1 MNESGAADS
10 AVTTA
15 GQGGGAGPRRLTIR
29 GLRWWIVGLVFV
41 ASVLN
46 YVDRQALSLLAPTIQ
61 QELKLTNDDYAGVVN
76 LFLVAYMIAYFFS
89 GRLVDK
95 LGVRVSFALFVGWW
109 SIANITTAFAKSVTS
124 LGAFRFLLGLGEA
137 GNWTAAPKA
146 VSEWFPA
153 KERGLA
159 IGLYTLGATIGATI
173 APIIVIGLATTHGW
187 RMAFV
192 VTGAAGLVWLI
203 PWLWLYRRPEVHP
216 HLGAEE
222 RALIEGGRPP
232 ISASDQLE
240 PATEWARWRAV
251 FARREVWLLMTAR
264 LVTDPVWYFFQF
276 WFAKYLYDVRGVD
289 QKALAITWVIFLAA
303 DFGSVGG
310 GWFSGQLIKRGFGP
324 PASRVWIMLGTAL
337 VVPMAAFIPSA
348 PTVSLVLVLGMLI
361 VFAQLSWQ
369 INLSSLVVDLVPQ
382 RSLGLTFGVIAAG
395 SALGGIF
402 MNKGV
407 AWAITNVSYAPCFFV
422 MGLVHPAIW
431 LLLRFFGPASF
442 RAKRVGVIGT

>member
-1 MNESGAADS
+1 MSDAGKTGTVESGAAKP
-10 AVTTA
+10 
-15 GQGGGAGPRRLTIR
+15 GPGGAGARFTIR
-29 GLRWWIVGLVFV
+29 GLRWWIVALVFV

-61 QELKLTNDDYAGVVN
+61 QELKLTNDDYAQVVN
-76 LFLVAYMIAYFFS
+76 LFLIAYMIAYFFS

-109 SIANITTAFAKSVTS
+109 SLANIATAFAKSATS
-124 LGAFRFLLGLGEA
+124 LGGFRFLLGLGEA

-159 IGLYTLGATIGATI
+159 IGIYTLGATIGATI
-173 APIIVIGLATTHGW
+173 APLIVIGIATTHGW

-192 VTGAAGLVWLI
+192 VTGAAGLVWLL
-203 PWLWLYRRPEVHP
+203 PWLWLYRRPERHP
-216 HLGAEE
+216 HIREEE
-222 RALIEGGRPP
+222 RILIEAGKPVAP
-232 ISASDQLE
+232 ANEE
-240 PATEWARWRAV
+240 PEPQNEWARWRAV
-251 FARREVWLLMTAR
+251 FVRREVWLLMTAR

-289 QKALAITWVIFLAA
+289 QKALAVTWVIFLAA

-310 GWFSGQLIKRGFGP
+310 GWFSGLLIKRGFAP
-324 PASRVWIMLGTAL
+324 PASRLWIMLGTAAL
-337 VVPMAAFIPSA
+337 VPLAGLIPST
-348 PTVSLVLVLGMLI
+348 PTVPLVLALGMLI

-369 INLSSLVVDLVPQ
+369 INLSSLVVDIVPQ
-382 RSLGLTFGVIAAG
+382 RSLGLIFGVIAAG

-402 MNKGV
+402 MNQGV
-407 AWAITNVSYAPCFFV
+407 AWAISHVSYAPCFFV
-422 MGLVHPAIW
+422 MALVHPLAW
-431 LLLRFFGPASF
+431 LLLRFGGPASF
-442 RAKRVGVIGT
+442 RAGRA